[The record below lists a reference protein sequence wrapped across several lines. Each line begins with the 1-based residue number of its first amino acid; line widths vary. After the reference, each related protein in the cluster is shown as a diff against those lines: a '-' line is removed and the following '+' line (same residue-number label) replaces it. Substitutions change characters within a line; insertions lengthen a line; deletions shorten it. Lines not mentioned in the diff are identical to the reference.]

1 MHLPSHHNDVR
12 GGAALR
18 EIIPDALPS
27 KHKKPEEQMFLPVS
41 ILSSA
46 QLMGIVAMRRR
57 RT

>member
-1 MHLPSHHNDVR
+1 MHLPLHHNDVR
-12 GGAALR
+12 GGAICR
-18 EIIPDALPS
+18 ELTFFSVTD
-27 KHKKPEEQMFLPVS
+27 KTKKPEEQMFLPVS